1 MSLDYE
7 EELDYKATTAT
18 LPKRDWYHAKF
29 MCRVFAAEAL
39 GLGLICFLVTVHGGT
54 GSLKSDVSGPVT
66 ASAAFAVA
74 VWIVGPVSGPQITPI
89 LSIALLLT
97 RRINFVYCILGI
109 AGQICG
115 GVLGVALGSRLIPG
129 MSERND
135 VFFQNPGPG
144 VTDGQAFGMEC
155 VCSFL
160 LIICCLSTMDEFRKP
175 HWADGHI
182 TVFSLVVFLL
192 ILMLASPLAKV
203 TGCGMNPSATLAGA
217 IYNHRFQK
225 IWIYIVAPISGS
237 IIAVLLW
244 EMLISD
250 GASIER
256 TKHWWTD
263 PNFDRHKDYVR
274 AKREAARRRFAE
286 EAMLRIGLLETTKF
300 THVNLED
307 STSKVPSHLPPEQN
321 LIAE

>member
-1 MSLDYE
+1 MYCSAFFGLFHFAGEKPMSLDYE

-192 ILMLASPLAKV
+192 ILMLASPLVSWICPLDIPVVQLFFFKP
-203 TGCGMNPSATLAGA
+203 NPILAA
-217 IYNHRFQK
+217 
-225 IWIYIVAPISGS
+225 VS
-237 IIAVLLW
+237 IFYPGKLQ
-244 EMLISD
+244 
-250 GASIER
+250 
-256 TKHWWTD
+256 
-263 PNFDRHKDYVR
+263 
-274 AKREAARRRFAE
+274 
-286 EAMLRIGLLETTKF
+286 
-300 THVNLED
+300 
-307 STSKVPSHLPPEQN
+307 HLCIF
-321 LIAE
+321 LIAKWDF